1 MNNFICTFDNEIAKE
16 LESKLKLIQKIR
28 NNDKTLYV
36 FVFDKMIFEKYEN
49 KNIWLSNKL
58 FF

>member
-1 MNNFICTFDNEIAKE
+1 MNKFICTFDDKIAKE

-28 NNDKTLYV
+28 NNDKILYV